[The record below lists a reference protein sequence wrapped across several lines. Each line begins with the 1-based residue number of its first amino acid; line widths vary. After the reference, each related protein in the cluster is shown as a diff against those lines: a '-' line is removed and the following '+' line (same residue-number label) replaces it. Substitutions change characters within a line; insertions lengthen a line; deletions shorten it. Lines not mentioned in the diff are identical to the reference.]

1 MYRNFYE
8 IFSELRIFFKT
19 KVLISKGRC
28 CSAAWS
34 PVQKTILKKIRFIN
48 IFQCAGIFAD
58 CCSQCLQSNWSSLE
72 IDDQSLEDT
81 TVNFVNS
88 AKSLTRFNSRFARRG
103 VPRERLAIS
112 AAPFASISTPNTC
125 AERSTIVC
133 SSL

>member
-72 IDDQSLEDT
+72 IDDQSLEAVSYTHLFKVET
-81 TVNFVNS
+81 TVSPVFLVPINS
-88 AKSLTRFNSRFARRG
+88 LR
-103 VPRERLAIS
+103 I
-112 AAPFASISTPNTC
+112 
-125 AERSTIVC
+125 
-133 SSL
+133 